1 MKFYGKLGYAIT
13 YEKNPGVWMESF
25 LEIEAYGDF
34 IQNTYGLKGSNK
46 VNDDVNALYIISV
59 VVDSYAIDNLQFL
72 KYVYY
77 KNVTWKVHRAKL
89 EYPRLIITLTGDP
102 FEVSSKISTNKREAD
117 DYVNNYI
124 VNNMPSLNC
133 KLVPDKYKKNQ
144 ENLEITFEPVTDPVL
159 LYYINY
165 KKTILRAQLLIHSAG
180 NWYQHNDNGLSISIP
195 LTSTNRKHDERSTF
209 VRSRVNNKSFYGISH
224 INLSESDLKNGKVTL
239 KNILSVSNFGSHNG
253 VIRGRYDNN
262 YIKPEQ
268 NFACELYVFCTEHSP
283 DFNSYADILYYELQ
297 EFRRLSDNTVTKK
310 F

>member
-1 MKFYGKLGYAIT
+1 MKFFGKLGYAIT

-25 LEIEAYGDF
+25 LEIETYGDF
-34 IQNTYGLKGSNK
+34 IQNTYGLKGSDK
-46 VNDDVNALYIISV
+46 VNDDVNALYTISV

-77 KNVTWKVHRAKL
+77 KNVTWKIHRAKL
-89 EYPRLIITLTGDP
+89 EYPRLIITLTGNP
-102 FEVSSKISTNKREAD
+102 FEVSSKIPTNKREAD

-133 KLVPDKYKKNQ
+133 KLVSDKYKKNQ

-159 LYYINY
+159 LYYVNY
-165 KKTILRAQLLIHSAG
+165 KKTILRAQLLIHTSG
-180 NWYQHNDNGLSISIP
+180 KWYTRGDSNPEIS
-195 LTSTNRKHDERSTF
+195 LTSTNRKHNEKSIF
-209 VRSRVNNKSFYGISH
+209 VRSRVNDKSFYGVSH
-224 INLSESDLKNGKVTL
+224 INLSESDLKNGKVIL
-239 KNILSVSNFGSHNG
+239 KNIFSVSNFRSHNG
-253 VIRGRYDNN
+253 YLRNDD

-283 DFNSYADILYYELQ
+283 DFNPYADILYYESQ
-297 EFRRLSDNTVTKK
+297 ELRRLSDNTITKE

>member
-117 DYVNNYI
+117 EYVNNYI

-165 KKTILRAQLLIHSAG
+165 KKTILRAQLLVHSAG
-180 NWYQHNDNGLSISIP
+180 QWYTHDGSTNPSIS
-195 LTSTNRKHDERSTF
+195 LTSTNRKRFESSVF
-209 VRSRVNNKSFYGISH
+209 VRSRANDKSFYGISH
-224 INLSESDLKNGKVTL
+224 INLSESDLKNGKVIL
-239 KNILSVSNFGSHNG
+239 KNIFSISNFGSHNG
-253 VIRGRYDNN
+253 FIRARSE
-262 YIKPEQ
+262 YIDPEQ
-268 NFACELYVFCTEHSP
+268 NFACELYVFCTEHSS
-283 DFNSYADILYYELQ
+283 DFNSNADILYYESQ
-297 EFRRLSDNTVTKK
+297 GFRRLSDNTITKK